1 MKRLV
6 VILLAVCLIIP
17 TLANADE
24 ILVGEMDY
32 DLENEISEDTDLLGY
47 LLEKSNTTREEAHLT
62 RESID
67 SMVKRSAGGMVSPHF
82 VECWEDP
89 YYLPRW
95 TKRVTGSL
103 RNYAGKSSGM
113 FNFFLSS
120 QIRTGYLT
128 NWHMP
133 YMPTM
138 DTDPEE
144 PLKVAIEEICDD
156 EWLNTFEENA
166 NIIMTIGSKSFFV
179 NDVQYTLDVAP
190 TIIDGSTYIELRN
203 FSEAL
208 SAIVEFNNETRI
220 VSIKFKFADIMLSI
234 EDGWVKINNKTIDMV
249 YPLKIINN
257 RTMLPL
263 RIISEGLGYTVDFEA
278 SSKTITIKQGIGLPQ
293 KTRILENN
301 LKAIEQMDNHKL
313 NDLLAR
319 YILHL
324 KRTCDY
330 RNLALRKLPED
341 RLQDMLNIGR
351 YNHLSS
357 KDFDDEEFVE
367 YLEETLP
374 DDEVELAYDLAHDF
388 DYNNIYYATS
398 PLIVITDKLK
408 SFLSDPRENSTEK
421 DEEGNDIPGEPIDLS
436 AYDLELQLPWGKFAF
451 SGNDKDNTWDGD
463 IYSSIIDLGGNDTYK
478 GAVAGTAMAN
488 RPVSTC
494 IDWSGN
500 DKYISDKN
508 TPCSQGFGLLGVGML
523 IDHEGDDE
531 YIAYD
536 NAQGGSYF
544 GVGIL
549 LDEAGND
556 FFYGR
561 QTVQAAGQFGVANLL
576 NFGGDDTYYALGTS
590 QGFGFCGGC
599 GILADS
605 EGNDMYIG
613 ETGHEGE
620 GWCRLDRE
628 GEGWGLQTAAT
639 GGHDNDRNYSFVQGA
654 GWGRRADLGD
664 GHGLGGGT
672 GILLDCKGDDF
683 YECGVYGQATG
694 YWFGTGILN
703 DIEGNDSYRGSFF
716 VQSGTAHMGLTE
728 LLDESGDDTYQ
739 VFKAISN
746 GGAHD
751 FSNSWFID
759 KLGDD
764 RYNMYDVYNEL
775 DDGGNPTGE
784 TYRYAGGELCG
795 GAITNSHA
803 VHIDYDG
810 DDYYELYTARSLG
823 YCLQRTGPAG
833 DSYRHYE
840 WNVGLYI
847 NRGGEDTYKR
857 VWDTENN
864 VPEGWPTAS
873 NDACWKEVKQPGNL
887 KLSIGFGLDIDRG
900 IVPEA
905 EW

>member
-1 MKRLV
+1 MKKWIVLLV
-6 VILLAVCLIIP
+6 AVCLIIP
-17 TLANADE
+17 SFANADE
-24 ILVGEMDY
+24 VLVGEMDF
-32 DLENEISEDTDLLGY
+32 DLSAEISEDTDLLGY
-47 LLEKSNTTREEAHLT
+47 LLEKGNTNREESHIT
-62 RESID
+62 RVNID
-67 SMVKRSAGGMVSPHF
+67 NIIDRSASGMVSPHF
-82 VECWEDP
+82 IDCWEDP

-95 TKRVTGSL
+95 TKRVTGGL
-103 RNYAGKSSGM
+103 RNYVDKSSGM

-128 NWHMP
+128 IWHP
-133 YMPTM
+133 RYMPTI
-138 DTDPEE
+138 DTDPEY
-144 PLKVAIEEICDD
+144 PLKKAIEEICNE
-156 EWLNTFEENA
+156 EWLNTFEELDTIVMKINEKEFTVGGKDDTFLTPPMLNNGIVYVELKKFFDDIA
-166 NIIMTIGSKSFFV
+166 SRCIWDGGNQIMTIECE
-179 NDVQYTLDVAP
+179 YI
-190 TIIDGSTYIELRN
+190 TIVFYIKDNKIEINGRLFEIPHPYIIRN
-203 FSEAL
+203 SQAMMPAKLVSEAL
-208 SAIVEFNNETRI
+208 GYTYHFDDDTGAIEI
-220 VSIKFKFADIMLSI
+220 V
-234 EDGWVKINNKTIDMV
+234 
-249 YPLKIINN
+249 
-257 RTMLPL
+257 R
-263 RIISEGLGYTVDFEA
+263 GLG
-278 SSKTITIKQGIGLPQ
+278 IPQ
-293 KTRILENN
+293 K
-301 LKAIEQMDNHKL
+301 KAIIKANLDTLQSMDNQKL

-319 YILHL
+319 YLLHL
-324 KRTCDY
+324 KRTGEY
-330 RNLALRKLPED
+330 RDRALRKLPKD
-341 RLQDMLNIGR
+341 RHDDMLNIGR
-351 YNHLSS
+351 YNHLSN
-357 KDFDDEEFVE
+357 KDFDDEEFIE
-367 YLEETLP
+367 YLKETLP
-374 DDEVELAYDLAHDF
+374 DDEVELVFDLAHDF
-388 DYNNIYYATS
+388 DYNNMYYATT
-398 PLIVITDKLK
+398 PLITIIDELK
-408 SFLSDPRENSTEK
+408 SFLSDPREDSTEK
-421 DEEGNDIPGEPIDLS
+421 DEEGKAIPGEPIDLS
-436 AYDLELQLPWGKFAF
+436 NYELDLTLPFGKFAF
-451 SGNDKDNTWDGD
+451 SGKSNDNVWNGD
-463 IYSSIIDLGGNDTYK
+463 KYYSIIDLGGDDTYT
-478 GAVAGTAMAN
+478 GSVASTAIDG

-508 TPCSQGFGLLGVGML
+508 TPCSQGFGMLGVGIL
-523 IDHEGDDE
+523 VDHEGDDE
-531 YIAYD
+531 YYSYD
-536 NAQGGSYF
+536 NAQGGSFF

-556 FFYGR
+556 FFFGR
-561 QTVQAAGQFGVANLL
+561 QTVQGAGQFGVANLL
-576 NFGGDDTYYALGTS
+576 NFGGDDIYYALGTS

-613 ETGHEGE
+613 ETGHKGE
-620 GWCRLDRE
+620 GWSRLSRE

-654 GWGRRADLGD
+654 GWGRRADMGD

-759 KLGDD
+759 KLGNDK
-764 RYNMYDVYNEL
+764 YYMYDVYDQL
-775 DDGGNPTGE
+775 DEDGNPTGE
-784 TYRYAGGELCG
+784 TYKYAGGELCG

-833 DSYRHYE
+833 DSYRHHE

-847 NRGGEDTYKR
+847 NRGGEDVYKR
-857 VWDTENN
+857 VWDRENN
-864 VPEGWPTAS
+864 VPEGWPSAS
-873 NDACWKEVKQPGNL
+873 NNACWKEVTQPGNL
-887 KLSIGFGLDIDRG
+887 ALSIGFGLDIDKG
-900 IVPEA
+900 VVPEA